1 MRNQIKMDSAMAMLT
16 QATAINHVFDETA
29 EELGCGP
36 VHYALELDGQLY
48 LVCRDDDTQT
58 MIVAPVDCWALEN
71 LLEAIDDPLSVLS
84 VGELD
89 CKALENVT
97 ARRPI
102 RRVTMTKPR
111 YTKNQGD

>member
-1 MRNQIKMDSAMAMLT
+1 MRNQIKMESAMVMLT

-48 LVCRDDDTQT
+48 LVCHDDDTRS
-58 MIVAPVDCWALEN
+58 MIVVPANCWALEN

-89 CKALENVT
+89 SKALEKVT
-97 ARRPI
+97 ARTIAAFAPP
-102 RRVTMTKPR
+102 VTT
-111 YTKNQGD
+111 TH